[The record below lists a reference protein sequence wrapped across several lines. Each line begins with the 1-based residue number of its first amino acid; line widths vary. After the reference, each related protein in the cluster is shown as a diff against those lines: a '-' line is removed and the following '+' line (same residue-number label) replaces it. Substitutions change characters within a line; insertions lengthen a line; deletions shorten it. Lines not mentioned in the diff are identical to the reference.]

1 MAAIALSVE
10 KLTKSF
16 NEKRLFNDITFGID
30 QGQKVA
36 LVGVNGCG
44 KSTLLNVIARRDQ
57 QDTGIVSFQ
66 KDLKVA
72 YLEQAP
78 DLSDFH
84 TILDSI
90 FDESHPEA
98 KLLNDYWK
106 LVEKPEPTDADQE
119 KLQDLITRIDGLN
132 AWDYEFR
139 LKEILGK
146 LGINNLERPINELS
160 GGQQKRIALAKA
172 LLGEPDFLIL
182 DEPTNHLDLDII
194 EWLEEYLAA
203 QNLGLLMVTHD
214 RYFLDKVCNEIIE
227 IDKGDIFRYK
237 GTYADYLEKKNEA
250 LDIAKSSR
258 DKARNLLS
266 KELEWM
272 RRQPKARGTKAK
284 YRIDA
289 FHETKKKAKVDLSSS
304 ELEIKISGRRQG
316 KKILELDKIAKSW
329 DSTTMFKNFSHIFTR
344 GEKVG
349 IVGQNGTGK
358 STFLNVVTQMIDPDA
373 GDIDLGVNTL
383 FGYYRQDTIQEEPGK
398 TVLESIQEVAEV
410 ITLDDGS
417 VVTASQLLNQFLFDP
432 KVQHSHVAKMSGGEK
447 RRLQL
452 LKVLIANP
460 NFLILDEPT
469 NDLDIVT
476 LNILEDYLQNFSG
489 CLLIVSH
496 DRYFMD
502 KLVDHLFVFDKSETI
517 RDFPGNYT
525 DFREELKIKKQQA
538 QNTVTSPNVEDK
550 STTKVRETEKKKL
563 TYKEQQE
570 FKKIEQD
577 MPKFEARKA
586 ELNELLNSGET
597 DHVQLTEWSQ
607 EIERVQNEL
616 DEMELRW
623 LELSEFL

>member
-1 MAAIALSVE
+1 MPIALSVE
-10 KLTKSF
+10 KLTKSY
-16 NEKRLFNDITFGID
+16 NDKRLFNEVTFGID

-44 KSTLLNVIARRDQ
+44 KSTLLNVIAAVER
-57 QDTGIVSFQ
+57 QDTGVVSFQ
-66 KDLKVA
+66 KDLKIA
-72 YLEQAP
+72 YLEQSP
-78 DLSDFH
+78 DLSEFT

-90 FDESHPEA
+90 FDADHPEA
-98 KLLNDYWK
+98 KVLSQYWQLVDKEVLN
-106 LVEKPEPTDADQE
+106 EADQVR
-119 KLQDLITRIDGLN
+119 LQELVTRIDSLN
-132 AWDYEFR
+132 AWDYEFK

-146 LGINNLERPINELS
+146 LGINDLNRPIAELS

-203 QNLGLLMVTHD
+203 QNLSLLMVTHD

-237 GTYADYLEKKNEA
+237 GNYAFYLEKKAES
-250 LDIAKSSR
+250 LEMAKATR
-258 DKARNLLS
+258 DKARNLLT
-266 KELEWM
+266 KELDWM

-289 FHETKKKAKVDLSSS
+289 FHETKKAAKVDLSSS

-329 DSTTMFKNFSHIFTR
+329 EGKAMFRNFSHIFTR

-349 IVGQNGTGK
+349 IVGHNGTGK
-358 STFLNVVTQMIDPDA
+358 STFLNVVTQYIAPDA
-373 GDIDLGVNTL
+373 GHIDVGVNTL
-383 FGYYRQDTIQEEPGK
+383 FGYYRQDTIEEPPGK
-398 TVLESIQEVAEV
+398 TVLDCIKEVAEV

-432 KVQHSHVAKMSGGEK
+432 KSQHAHVSKLSGGEK

-452 LKVLIANP
+452 LKVLFANP

-476 LNILEDYLQNFSG
+476 LNVLEDYLQNFSG

-502 KLVDHLFVFDKSETI
+502 RLVDHLLVFDHSDVI

-525 DFREELKIKKQQA
+525 DYRLEAKSAKPLVA
-538 QNTVTSPNVEDK
+538 NA
-550 STTKVRETEKKKL
+550 STTEAKSVSKVKEGDKKKMS
-563 TYKEQQE
+563 YKEQQE
-570 FKKIEQD
+570 FKNIESQ
-577 MPKFEARKA
+577 MPKLEVRKQ
-586 ELNELLNSGET
+586 ELTQLLNSGET
-597 DHVQLTEWSQ
+597 DHVKLTQWSA
-607 EIERVQNEL
+607 EIEKIQNDL
-616 DEMELRW
+616 DEMEMRW
-623 LELSEFL
+623 LELSEYA